1 MMVAT
6 ERFSSRV
13 ENYVQYRPHYPAEL
27 IAFLKEKCEL
37 TSDSVIAD
45 IGSGTG
51 FLAELFLKN
60 RNQVFGIEPNK
71 EMREAGERLLREFPR
86 FTSLAAKAEA
96 TALPEGSLDFVTAG
110 QAFHWFDLESCR
122 KEFARILRP
131 GGWIVLVWNDR
142 HTDTTPF
149 LIAYE
154 QLLRDFGT
162 DYDQVNH
169 KRVDVA
175 VIREFFRAEPGLKVL
190 PNHQH
195 FDFLALKGRL
205 LSSSYVP
212 EAGRPGYEE
221 MLVALKSLF
230 DSHQQNGKVT
240 FDYDTL
246 VYYGRLA

>member
-1 MMVAT
+1 MPVAT

-13 ENYVQYRPHYPAEL
+13 ENYVRYRPHYPRELVEFLQEQCGLTAE
-27 IAFLKEKCEL
+27 
-37 TSDSVIAD
+37 SVIAD

-60 RNQVFGIEPNK
+60 GNQVFGIEPNK
-71 EMREAGERLLREFPR
+71 EMREAAERFLGHYRR
-86 FTSLAAKAEA
+86 FASVAATAEA
-96 TALPEGSLDFVTAG
+96 TTVPDSGIDFVTAG
-110 QAFHWFDLESCR
+110 QAFHWFDRESCR

-131 GGWIVLVWNDR
+131 GGWVVLAWNDR

-169 KRVDVA
+169 KRIDGA
-175 VIREFFRAEPGLKVL
+175 VIRDFFHAVPKVKIF
-190 PNHQH
+190 PNYQH
-195 FDFLALKGRL
+195 FDFPALKGRL

-212 EAGRPGYEE
+212 ESGQPRYEE
-221 MLVALKSLF
+221 MLDALKSLF
-230 DSHQQNGKVT
+230 DMHEQDGIVT

-246 VYYGRLA
+246 IYYGRLG